1 MVTFNNSLTVS
12 PEYEDARKRLE
23 VLSEEYSAFLL
34 EYEHM
39 LNPMKDNLQADYM
52 MKIGQKEYELFS
64 LDLQIRQTRREITLY
79 QAAINQGSFISEEAV
94 NEIIK
99 QEFLQY
105 EEELKKQQKQIEKA
119 KELFSYPKMPLKDNI
134 ELLALYRKLIK
145 KLHPDIHPD
154 LPPEASGLFQQA
166 MDAYK
171 TGDLELLK
179 LLLDMTNDMLKGHE
193 IKYDMPNTIDLL
205 KKHILQIEQK
215 IDTIKN
221 KIESLKKEPPFCFEK
236 LLNDSGAVMK
246 KRKELDKQID
256 DYKNLLSQLQ
266 VIRNTLRNGNE

>member
-105 EEELKKQQKQIEKA
+105 EEELKKQRKQIEKA

-171 TGDLELLK
+171 IGDLELLK